1 MQGQKP
7 KISANEISKL
17 NLKYLKSTTIEKDM
31 EISKQVKSAR
41 PRPPA
46 AGMGRKKGSVN
57 KATKVFRETVT
68 ALLENNADNVG
79 IWLETV
85 ANGDGDQV
93 KPDPKGALTLLAQLA
108 EFASPKLAR
117 TEHSGVD
124 NTPIELV
131 VKWQDE

>member
-1 MQGQKP
+1 
-7 KISANEISKL
+7 
-17 NLKYLKSTTIEKDM
+17 M
-31 EISKQVKSAR
+31 EISKQVKSTGR

-46 AGMGRKKGSVN
+46 AGMGRKKGSIN
-57 KATKVFRETVT
+57 KATKAFRDTVT
-68 ALLENNADNVG
+68 ALLENNSENVG

-93 KPDPKGALTLLAQLA
+93 KPDPKGALALLAQLA

-124 NTPIELV
+124 NTPIEMV
-131 VKWQDE
+131 VKWQDGK

>member
-1 MQGQKP
+1 
-7 KISANEISKL
+7 
-17 NLKYLKSTTIEKDM
+17 M
-31 EISKQVKSAR
+31 EISKQVKSTVR

-46 AGMGRKKGSVN
+46 AGMGRKKGSIN
-57 KATKVFRETVT
+57 KATKAFRDTVT
-68 ALLENNADNVG
+68 ALLENNSENVG

-93 KPDPKGALTLLAQLA
+93 KPDPKGALALLAQLA

-124 NTPIELV
+124 NSPIELV
-131 VKWQDE
+131 VKWQDEK